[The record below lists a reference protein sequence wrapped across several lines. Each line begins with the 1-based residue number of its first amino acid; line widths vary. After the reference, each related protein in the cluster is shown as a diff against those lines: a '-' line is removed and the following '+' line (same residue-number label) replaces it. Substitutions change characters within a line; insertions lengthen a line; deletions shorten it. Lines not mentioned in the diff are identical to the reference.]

1 MINMQNCAY
10 MIRCKTMHVH
20 STVRGVDVM
29 TAEEIKVP
37 RQAGAYVRR
46 AREGQGLTRRELAAL
61 SGVSE
66 RSLASLELG
75 DAAGIRLDKLLSVL
89 HGLNL
94 SLWVHGE
101 VTASKVPASPVGKDL
116 RSNGRSLSMGEE
128 FRPPR
133 AHADL
138 DKHAETPEV
147 LRDYDRLFDSIAR
160 DAISNGGGDAD
171 GRY

>member
-1 MINMQNCAY
+1 MANMQNSTC
-10 MIRCKTMHVH
+10 MMRCNIMHLI
-20 STVRGVDVM
+20 SESRGVDVM
-29 TAEEIKVP
+29 AAEEIKVP
-37 RQAGAYVRR
+37 RQAGACVRR

-101 VTASKVPASPVGKDL
+101 VTAGKVPASPVGQDP

-147 LRDYDRLFDSIAR
+147 LRDYDRLFDSIVR
-160 DAISNGGGDAD
+160 DAISNGRGDAD